1 MASKNKDYKPE
12 DIAFPEQHIVQSEL
26 VGEMTTS
33 YIEYAMSVIIGR
45 ALPDV
50 RDGLKPDDEARAP
63 QNFVCNVRG

>member
-45 ALPDV
+45 ALPTCATV
-50 RDGLKPDDEARAP
+50 SSPCTAEFCMQCTRIT
-63 QNFVCNVRG
+63 